1 MMIMTNALGSCVPG
15 QIGPSWASTCR
26 RLLGNALLSIIITY
40 STIIGTKLLG
50 KVAKSLPGPK
60 TGLQMP
66 YSKNRDHFCCR
77 QQRQNFIIF
86 LRKFGPI
93 WIWANSQWD
102 NLGTPQIWSKCKKL
116 LTDIQPIMT
125 IKQI

>member
-1 MMIMTNALGSCVPG
+1 MMIMTIGLGSCVPG

-40 STIIGTKLLG
+40 SIIIAIKLLA
-50 KVAKSLPGPK
+50 KMAKSLPGPK
-60 TGLQMP
+60 TGIQMP
-66 YSKNRDHFCCR
+66 YSTFAVVNSAK
-77 QQRQNFIIF
+77 ILSVF
-86 LRKFGPI
+86 LRNFGPI
-93 WIWANSQWD
+93 WIWANSQWN

-116 LTDIQPIMT
+116 QTDIQPIMT